1 MTPKD
6 SKLKNFLLRSAVG
19 VGWAAVFIFC
29 AWNGSSWRWAV
40 LATVLAVGSI
50 FELKK
55 LLTPIMGKPFLLATI
70 AGVLATLG
78 GAWFLGA
85 EGLLLGLLAGTLL
98 SLIGVVRI
106 EAKEAGRLPAT
117 FFVTLY
123 LGLGFGATLLFPAA
137 GATEGRLLL
146 VIATLWIA
154 DTGAYLVGS
163 LIGKHK
169 LVPRLSPKKSW
180 EGLIGSILLA
190 AVGSWALDSW
200 VLDSQLGT
208 ELALSLGVLVALV
221 GLIGDLVISALKRK
235 AEVKDTGTLLP
246 GHGGLLDRLDGFVLV
261 IPTVWLLLRLV
272 EL

>member
-29 AWNGSSWRWAV
+29 TWNGSSWRWAL

-50 FELKK
+50 FELRK
-55 LLTPIMGKPFLLATI
+55 LLTPIMGKPFLLPTI
-70 AGVLATLG
+70 IGVFAALG
-78 GAWFLGA
+78 GAWLFGA
-85 EGLLLGLLAGTLL
+85 EGLLLGLILGAFF
-98 SLIGVVRI
+98 SLFGVVNI

-123 LGLGFGATLLFPAA
+123 LGLGFGATLLFPAD
-137 GATEGRLLL
+137 GISEGRLLL

-190 AVGSWALDSW
+190 AGGSWVLDRW
-200 VLDSQLGT
+200 FLDSQLGT
-208 ELALSLGVLVALV
+208 KLALLLGVVVALV

-261 IPTVWLLLRLV
+261 MPTVWLLLKLV

>member
-1 MTPKD
+1 MTPKE

-19 VGWAAVFIFC
+19 IGWAAVFIFC

-55 LLTPIMGKPFLLATI
+55 LLTPIMGKPFLLAAV
-70 AGVLATLG
+70 AGVLAALG
-78 GAWFLGA
+78 GAWLFGA

-123 LGLGFGATLLFPAA
+123 LALGFGATLLFPAEI
-137 GATEGRLLL
+137 ATEGRLLL

-190 AVGSWALDSW
+190 AVGSWVLDRW
-200 VLDSQLGT
+200 LLDSQLGT
-208 ELALSLGVLVALV
+208 EFALSLGVVVALV
-221 GLIGDLVISALKRK
+221 GLVGDLVISALKRK

-261 IPTVWLLLRLV
+261 MPTVWLLLRLV
-272 EL
+272 EM